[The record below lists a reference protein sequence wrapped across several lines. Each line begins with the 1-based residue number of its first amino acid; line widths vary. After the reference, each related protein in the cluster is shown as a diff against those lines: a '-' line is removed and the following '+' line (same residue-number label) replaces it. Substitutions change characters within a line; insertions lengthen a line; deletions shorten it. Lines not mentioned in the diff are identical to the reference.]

1 MPPCLPARGRGVT
14 FLHAILA
21 RLLGDFLAT
30 LLLGVVV
37 IMGFLTF
44 NVLFLIWL
52 ERKVAGHIQRRPGP
66 MEVGPHGALQTVA
79 DMLKLLSKQL
89 FTPVAADR
97 YTYLLAPILVF
108 MPTLC
113 VASLIPVGDATAF
126 AEMPYGLIVITALSG
141 LTVISIFMAGWS
153 SNNKYAVLGGLRSV
167 AQVVAYEIPVLLSA
181 LSVVLIAQTLDLQ
194 QFGDTRFWPHL
205 FGLPLPYVVVEPVAA
220 VIFLIGITAETNRA
234 PFDSPEAESELV
246 GGFHTEYS
254 GMRFAM
260 FFFAEYTNM
269 LVLGA
274 LGATL
279 FLGGWKGPL
288 LPGWL
293 WIILKAYAV
302 IVVMMWARWTFPRL
316 RFDQLMSFAWKL
328 LIPLA
333 LANLVATALVL
344 GAIA

>member
-1 MPPCLPARGRGVT
+1 MGAVHDL
-14 FLHAILA
+14 LA
-21 RLLGDFLAT
+21 RVLGDFGAT
-30 LLLGVVV
+30 LLVGAGTILLY
-37 IMGFLTF
+37 LTF

-52 ERKVAGHIQRRPGP
+52 ERKVSAHAQRRLGP

-89 FTPVAADR
+89 VTPLATDRFTF
-97 YTYLLAPILVF
+97 LFAPILIF
-108 MPTLC
+108 IPTICL
-113 VASLIPVGDATAF
+113 ASLVPLGDAQAF
-126 AEMPYGLIVITALSG
+126 ADMPNGLVVVVVLSG
-141 LTVISIFMAGWS
+141 ITVIAIFMAGWS
-153 SNNKYAVLGGLRSV
+153 SNNKYAVLGGMRSV

-181 LSVVLIAQTLDLQ
+181 LSVVLIAQTLNLHTIVV
-194 QFGDTRFWPHL
+194 GRWPTL
-205 FGLPLPYVVVEPVAA
+205 FGIEWPYGVVEPVAA
-220 VIFLIGITAETNRA
+220 LIFFIGITAETNRA
-234 PFDSPEAESELV
+234 PFDIPEAESELV
-246 GGFHTEYS
+246 GGFHTEYA
-254 GMRFAM
+254 GMRFAL

-293 WIILKAYAV
+293 WIILKAYGV
-302 IVVMMWARWTFPRL
+302 ILLMMWARWTFPRL

-333 LANLVATALVL
+333 LVNLVVTALVL
-344 GAIA
+344 GLVA

>member
-1 MPPCLPARGRGVT
+1 MNALQH
-14 FLHAILA
+14 LLA
-21 RLLGDFLAT
+21 RLVGDFPAT
-30 LLLGVVV
+30 LGLGVVF

-52 ERKVAGHIQRRPGP
+52 ERKVAGHIQRRLGP

-79 DMLKLLSKQL
+79 DMLKLLSKEL
-89 FTPVAADR
+89 FTPAAADR
-97 YTYLLAPILVF
+97 YTYLLAPVLVF
-108 MPTLC
+108 LPTLC
-113 VASLIPVGDATAF
+113 VASLIPVGPAVAF
-126 AEMPYGLIVITALSG
+126 ADMPYGLIVIAALSG
-141 LTVISIFMAGWS
+141 LTVIAIFMAGWS

-167 AQVVAYEIPVLLSA
+167 AQVVAYEIPVLLAA
-181 LSVVLIAQTLDLQ
+181 LSVVLIAQSLNLRQITAGQRVPYILLE
-194 QFGDTRFWPHL
+194 
-205 FGLPLPYVVVEPVAA
+205 PLAA
-220 VIFLIGITAETNRA
+220 VIFFIGITAETNRA
-234 PFDSPEAESELV
+234 PFDIPEAESELV

-293 WIILKAYAV
+293 WIILKAYGV
-302 IVVMMWARWTFPRL
+302 ILLMMWARWTFPRL

-333 LANLVATALVL
+333 LVNLVVTALVL
-344 GAIA
+344 GLVA